1 MCALLLDPFIQSAP
15 TKGLLCA
22 RQSVRAQREP
32 HQPGGE
38 REVKIGGRF
47 LEGVTP
53 VLILKQQI
61 RNRQAKKGGGD
72 DDQSSAMR
80 SLKIWSSFSPGL
92 DSLSGEHCRLDK
104 CPKFTASGVN

>member
-1 MCALLLDPFIQSAP
+1 MGFVCALLLDPFIQSAP

-38 REVKIGGRF
+38 REVKTGGRF

-72 DDQSSAMR
+72 DDQKLCHEVSEDLVILLPWLR
-80 SLKIWSSFSPGL
+80 
-92 DSLSGEHCRLDK
+92 
-104 CPKFTASGVN
+104 FTEWRALQT